1 MSNDLDRIVS
11 LARKRQGYDTRVG
24 FLGRGTGEPRDHTRP
39 GRMWVRIQL
48 AEGALSAPVSMAV
61 APNANLRIAEGGTVE
76 IGLAPNGREEIIL
89 GAYLPGIQAAGGN
102 PLSLNP
108 LDQATHEGVD
118 STQLTTFYCDRH
130 PDIANKPFTVIVY
143 PAITV
148 VNDVIQ
154 IFPSDDSASEID
166 LTSLQPSTGE
176 YVWAVVFWTVANSLE
191 AFASTARTIGDPA
204 LIAALLQEAYDQ
216 RTTDSVP
223 IWAWYLT
230 GDMTELSQDKTMNL
244 DCRQLFN
251 MPIATTPGGGSD
263 DALWVGWIGL

>member
-1 MSNDLDRIVS
+1 MTDLDRVVS

-24 FLGRGTGEPRDHTRP
+24 FLGRGTGEPRNHNRP
-39 GRMWVRIQL
+39 GEMWVRIQL

-61 APNANLRIAEGGTVE
+61 APNANLRIADGFTVE

-89 GAYLPGIQAAGGN
+89 GAYLPGIQASGGN
-102 PLSLNP
+102 ALSLNP
-108 LDQATHEGVD
+108 LDVATNKAVD

-191 AFASTARTIGDPA
+191 ALASTARTIGDPA
-204 LIAALLQEAYDQ
+204 VKATLLQEAYDQ
-216 RTTDSVP
+216 RTADSVP

-251 MPIATTPGGGSD
+251 MPITASAGGSSI
-263 DALWVGWIGL
+263 LPIKRSWFGI